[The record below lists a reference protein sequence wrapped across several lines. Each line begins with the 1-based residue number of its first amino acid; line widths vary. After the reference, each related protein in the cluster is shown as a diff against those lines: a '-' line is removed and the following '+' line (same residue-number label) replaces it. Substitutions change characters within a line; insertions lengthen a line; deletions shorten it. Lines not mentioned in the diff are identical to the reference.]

1 MNKRWLIIS
10 LIWFVNGLIIG
21 SGVPLFG
28 SIVVACLSM
37 FLAFVEKDSVDNK
50 VFYPLLFISGFCLI
64 LAIIILGLECYINI
78 R

>member
-10 LIWFVNGLIIG
+10 LIWLVDGLLVG

-50 VFYPLLFISGFCLI
+50 VFYPLLLISSFCLV
-64 LAIIILGLECYINI
+64 LAIIIRLITTLM
-78 R
+78 

>member
-10 LIWFVNGLIIG
+10 LIWLVDGLLVG

-50 VFYPLLFISGFCLI
+50 VFP
-64 LAIIILGLECYINI
+64 IITYI
-78 R
+78 

>member
-10 LIWFVNGLIIG
+10 LIWLVDGLLVG

-37 FLAFVEKDSVDNK
+37 FLTFVEKDSVDNK
-50 VFYPLLFISGFCLI
+50 VFYPLLLISSFCLV
-64 LAIIILGLECYINI
+64 LAIIIRLITTLM
-78 R
+78 